1 MKTGIELIAESISV
15 PLWAVFVGI
24 IVAII
29 LGGMIVGALWRD
41 QSNGYFGTIPV
52 QGCLTVIGTAFL
64 LLVTLAIWGW
74 VT

>member
-1 MKTGIELIAESISV
+1 
-15 PLWAVFVGI
+15 VFVGI